1 VHPSSLS
8 SHHERA
14 WLANSSSGPTCSA
27 PPAQAA
33 TRDLARTEDGWNS
46 CCSTQRKDGGSP
58 ARRNELHSSWWR
70 RGRRRDLLGEQEHWE
85 TGVLNSCELATAS
98 CWPRPPAPVVACFP
112 RRTTAAARRQP
123 RAQATPRPRHP
134 PPPRLKPI
142 MSYLLRLV
150 VPHPPLTKERTA
162 PGAGN
167 PSSRRRP

>member
-112 RRTTAAARRQP
+112 RRTTAAA
-123 RAQATPRPRHP
+123 ATATPSSGDTAATSPTTAAAEANNVVLAAPRRSP
-134 PPPRLKPI
+134 
-142 MSYLLRLV
+142 S
-150 VPHPPLTKERTA
+150 TFDQ
-162 PGAGN
+162 GADCTR
-167 PSSRRRP
+167 SRES